1 MKRGRERGEP
11 FSPSRERS
19 ELSIFLIT
27 LHTPLSTV
35 LKSTRPTASGPPR
48 SSGDLRSRASRSARE
63 AELARLI
70 EKRLEVRGKRLEER
84 RDLDLH
90 TSNLIPLTSVPP
102 RRERSEL
109 SIFLITLHA
118 PRFSR
123 GLSRGI
129 SLRLLPT
136 TYNAQPTAVLTA
148 RKAELAR

>member
-118 PRFSR
+118 P
-123 GLSRGI
+123 LSTVLKSTR
-129 SLRLLPT
+129 
-136 TYNAQPTAVLTA
+136 PTASGPPPA
-148 RKAELAR
+148 RAGILDQEPQDQPAKRN